1 MKKVLYLGADVG
13 FQALREEIS
22 GRADTYHVEAA
33 EASLLSAIEDADA
46 LLDASMK
53 VPIASEI
60 LGKAQRLKII
70 ACATTGADHI
80 DREELARRSI
90 KIRTLREDRDFLL
103 NLTPAAEH
111 SWALLMACARKLPS
125 AHAHVISGEWIRES
139 FPGVMLR
146 GKRIGIIGCGRIGT
160 WMGRYAMAF
169 GMQVMGCDPYVDPL
183 PDGFEEGSLLEV
195 MEMNDFISIHV
206 HLSDETEGMISRECF
221 EHVKP
226 GAIFINTSRGGL
238 VDEEALLEA
247 LRGGRLGGAGLD
259 VLQGEPDVRSNSL
272 WAYARTHDNLI
283 LTPHCGGFS
292 PDAVALVCAHT
303 AKKIVEELDL

>member
-1 MKKVLYLGADVG
+1 MKVLYLGADIG
-13 FQALREEIS
+13 FEALREEIS
-22 GRADTYHVEAA
+22 GRADTCHVEARSA
-33 EASLLSAIEDADA
+33 PLRSAIKDADA

-53 VPIASEI
+53 VRIESEI
-60 LGKAQRLKII
+60 LGKAERLKMI

-80 DREELARRSI
+80 DQEELLRRSI

-111 SWALLMACARKLPS
+111 SWALLMACARKLPA
-125 AHAHVISGEWIRES
+125 AHAHVISGEWVRES
-139 FPGVMLR
+139 FPGVMLK
-146 GKRIGIIGCGRIGT
+146 GKRMGIIGCGRIGT

-169 GMQVMGCDPYVDPL
+169 GMQVMGCDPHVDPL
-183 PDGFEEGSLLEV
+183 PDGFEEGSLLEI

-206 HLSDETEGMISRECF
+206 HLSDETEGMISGECF
-221 EHVKP
+221 ERVKP

-238 VDEEALLEA
+238 VDEEALLDV
-247 LRGGRLGGAGLD
+247 LKSGRLRGAGLD
-259 VLQGEPDVRSNSL
+259 VLQGEPDVSSNPL
-272 WAYARTHDNLI
+272 WDYARSHDNLI

-303 AKKIVEELDL
+303 ARKIVEELKL